1 MSEPAD
7 EANSTDE
14 VENLTKAIFSS
25 SRSWQWKSRMLAS
38 TLPVMR
44 KRVIRRHKRFVVA
57 LNVVW

>member
-14 VENLTKAIFSS
+14 VDNLTKAIFPS
-25 SRSWQWKSRMLAS
+25 SRSWQWKSRMLALM
-38 TLPVMR
+38 LPVMR
-44 KRVIRRHKRFVVA
+44 KRVVRQRKRFVVA